1 MIKQNII
8 AHRSCSLFGKTERQ
22 RLKPRR
28 RETIRCHNCRL
39 ITYGKVI
46 TSEDAPTHFQT
57 FPRTWPL
64 RLDFHGYSGHDIRR
78 WQVTLERFWAFDN
91 NNDNIGLWSLE
102 IRRHSD
108 SSLLQR
114 LSRSFREKW
123 RADIRENKRAVK
135 KLLLLFFFTQTR
147 QSFWDGLALFLDFF

>member
-1 MIKQNII
+1 MTKQKHN
-8 AHRSCSLFGKTERQ
+8 RPLFLLTVRKNRKTERQ
-22 RLKPRR
+22 RLKSRR

-39 ITYGKVI
+39 ITYGKII

-64 RLDFHGYSGHDIRR
+64 RLDFHGYCDHDVRR
-78 WQVTLERFWAFDN
+78 WRVTLERFWAFDN

-102 IRRHSD
+102 IWLLSD

-135 KLLLLFFFTQTR
+135 KLSFFF
-147 QSFWDGLALFLDFF
+147 FLLKRANHFGTGWHYF